1 MLQMSTVAQEGNKM
15 TINNILKKVF
25 RNGYE
30 DDHGNGVIVPTAVV
44 LHQRWGDVSVAP
56 VEENQNQAINPIYVD
71 GEDGL
76 AHLSTR
82 SEGGVLRA
90 RGTTLEEAVAKYNR
104 VHSFHEY
111 VEKGALFS
119 QLTLIKKEDFLSLDY

>member
-15 TINNILKKVF
+15 AINNILKKVF
-25 RNGYE
+25 LDGYK
-30 DDHGNGVIVPTAVV
+30 DDHGNGVIIPTAVV
-44 LHQRWGDVSVAP
+44 IHQRWGDVSLAP
-56 VEENQNQAINPIYVD
+56 VEENQNQTINPVYYN

-76 AHLSTR
+76 VHLSTR

-90 RGTTLEEAVAKYNR
+90 RGTTLEEAVEEYNR

-111 VEKGALFS
+111 VEKGAFFS
-119 QLTLIKKEDFLSLDY
+119 QLTLIKREDFLQINY